1 MVGLAQ
7 GDGLSVL
14 ALVSHH
20 RDSKRPIEVVTV
32 W

>member
-14 ALVSHH
+14 ALVLDH